1 MCIISSYVKK
11 VSKTKIFTI
20 PSQDSKRQLTVYMNS
35 VDSPVTNIMCLPVP
49 NPDSV
54 QFEKVPKNL
63 FSSCEASFPEPIKKP
78 EMMWSLSASRAPLEI
93 KSHGSYEVV
102 LIPSS
107 DDFDRI
113 PESFELT
120 EAVQKFLIENY
131 SKNFGFLLCR
141 LKKGS
146 VSYEPFAYSH
156 DIFEHHLFVPTKHFH
171 IHTDSDFMTG
181 RSVVP
186 KKIDIKAD
194 WDHDIY
200 TCFVPIQLQD
210 VSHDS
215 EIEWEEMPKG
225 FRCGPDYPL
234 QRLQCIGNHLANND
248 LFFYL
253 SKP

>member
-11 VSKTKIFTI
+11 VSKTKIFTM

-63 FSSCEASFPEPIKKP
+63 FNFCEASFPEPIKEP
-78 EMMWSLSASRAPLEI
+78 EMMWSLSLSRTPLEI

-113 PESFELT
+113 PDSFELT

-146 VSYEPFAYSH
+146 VRYEPFAYSH
-156 DIFEHHLFVPTKHFH
+156 DIQDTSLFVPTKHFH
-171 IHTDSDFMTG
+171 IHADTDFISRLSFM
-181 RSVVP
+181 P
-186 KKIDIKAD
+186 KLSSKAD

-200 TCFVPIQLQD
+200 TCFIPIQLKD
-210 VSHDS
+210 ISHDS

-234 QRLQCIGNHLANND
+234 QRLKCIGNSHKNED
-248 LFFYL
+248 LSFYL
-253 SKP
+253 TK